1 MREKMMINKK
11 GKIERDRDIKLN
23 ISRETIEE

>member
-1 MREKMMINKK
+1 MREKMMINRK